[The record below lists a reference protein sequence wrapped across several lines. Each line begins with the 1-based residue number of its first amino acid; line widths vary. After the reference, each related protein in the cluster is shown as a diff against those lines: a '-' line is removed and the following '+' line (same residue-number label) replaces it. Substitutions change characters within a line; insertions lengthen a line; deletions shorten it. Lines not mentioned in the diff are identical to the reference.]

1 MFCLAAEDK
10 PVHEPGFFSYFTM
23 LGLVLYHWVIGLN
36 PAYLIAW
43 NFISR

>member
-10 PVHEPGFFSYFTM
+10 PLHEPDLFSYVTM

-36 PAYLIAW
+36 PAYLRAW